1 MVVRPLEVS
10 LYKILKEKRDKKFL
24 LAVSGGMDSMALFFI
39 FKELAKKLSFQF
51 SVAHIH
57 HGPASDSLQ
66 RAFRDGA
73 RSFVKKQTIAAGVPF
88 FTNTV
93 DEGTELKSEA
103 DFRKLRLEFLSQIKK
118 QTASDFVVFA
128 HHREDLLETRLLRL
142 MRGTGPEGLVAMR
155 VQKGAVLRPFL
166 RHSKVELNSYLQLI
180 KGDFVMDPSNEEN
193 NYLRNW
199 LRNKWLPALEAKVP
213 GACDRLEQSLQNIAD
228 LAVRP
233 RNLKSC
239 FEGDKILR
247 SEFILLDLTDKRRVL
262 GDYLR
267 RYIGR
272 DFGLSHINELIKRLD
287 VEQNELTFK
296 VLKKNWRANA
306 RHIWCES
313 EKRVQ

>member
-24 LAVSGGMDSMALFFI
+24 LAVSGGMDSMALFYI
-39 FKELAKKLSFQF
+39 FKELAKKLSIQF

-57 HGPASDSLQ
+57 HGPSLDSLQ

-73 RSFVKKQTIAAGVPF
+73 RAFVAKQCVDAGVPF
-88 FTNTV
+88 FSNTV
-93 DEGTELKSEA
+93 EEEIELKSEA
-103 DFRKLRLEFLSQIKK
+103 DFRRLRLEFLSQTKK
-118 QTASDFVVFA
+118 QTASDIVVFA

-142 MRGTGPEGLVAMR
+142 IRGTGPEGLVAMR
-155 VQKGAVLRPFL
+155 VEKGAVLRPFL
-166 RHSKVELNSYLQLI
+166 RHSKQELKRYLELVQ
-180 KGDFVMDPSNEEN
+180 GEFVIDPSNGEN
-193 NYLRNW
+193 RYLRNW
-199 LRNKWLPALEAKVP
+199 LRNTWLPALEVKVP
-213 GACDRLEQSLQNIAD
+213 GGAERLEQSLQNIAD
-228 LAVRP
+228 LAIRP
-233 RNLKSC
+233 RSLKSC
-239 FEGDKILR
+239 FDGEKLLR
-247 SEFILLDLTDKRRVL
+247 SEFMLLDLADKRRVL

-267 RYIGR
+267 RHIGR